1 MKKRIF
7 SLVFV
12 IFLLG
17 LYITTFVIACFT
29 TKESGGFFMA
39 SLFATVMFP
48 FLLYGYQ
55 LILKLLKNRDDSSHK
70 ESDK

>member
-7 SLVFV
+7 SLFLV
-12 IFLLG
+12 ILLLG
-17 LYITTFVIACFT
+17 LYMTTFVIACFT

-55 LILKLLKNRDDSSHK
+55 LIVKLLQNRKESSHR
-70 ESDK
+70 ESGK